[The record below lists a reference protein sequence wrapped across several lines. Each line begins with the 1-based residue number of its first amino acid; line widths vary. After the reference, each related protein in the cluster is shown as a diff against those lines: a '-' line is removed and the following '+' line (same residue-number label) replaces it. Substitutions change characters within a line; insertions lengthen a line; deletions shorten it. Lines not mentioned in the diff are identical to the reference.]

1 MPMKCSHSAR
11 TDVGRHREHN
21 EDDYGVGEGTH
32 VAERGHLF
40 VVCDGMG
47 GHEAGEVASRIVVE
61 SILSA
66 FYAETGEDRGEALS
80 VALDYA
86 NTNIFNEGHQSSI
99 SMGTTGV
106 AAVIH
111 RDECIIANVGDSR
124 AYLIRKGAI
133 RQISRDHTLVNEQ
146 IAAGMITSADA
157 EKMLYK
163 HVITRALGHQPD
175 VIVDT
180 FRFAVLPNDIIMLTS
195 DGLINHLS
203 DDDILAVSMQLSLV
217 DSVDRLVDMANE
229 RGGNDNITVL
239 MVRVDAVDGT
249 SPLPIPVDA
258 MPIVTGQYNPLRIQS
273 SQSTASMRLMLA
285 PQISWQ
291 GAGLAVVLLIILLT
305 IIVLG
310 LWGIWPFAPM

>member
-47 GHEAGEVASRIVVE
+47 GHEAGEVASRIAVE

>member
-1 MPMKCSHSAR
+1 MKCSHSAR

-21 EDDYGVGEGTH
+21 EDDYGVGEGAH
-32 VAERGHLF
+32 ISERGHLF
-40 VVCDGMG
+40 IVCDGMG
-47 GHEAGEVASRIVVE
+47 GHEAGEVASRIAVE
-61 SILSA
+61 SILSSY
-66 FYAETGEDRGEALS
+66 YADAGENRGDVLS
-80 VALDYA
+80 VAFDYA
-86 NTNIFNEGHQSSI
+86 NTSIYNEGTLSGI

-106 AAVIH
+106 AAAIH
-111 RDECIIANVGDSR
+111 RDECIVANVGDSR

-175 VIVDT
+175 VVVDT
-180 FRFAVLPNDIIMLTS
+180 FRFAVLPTDIIVLTS

-203 DDDILAVSMQLSLV
+203 DDDILSVCTQFSLV

-239 MVRVDAVDGT
+239 IVRIDAVDGT

-291 GAGLAVVLLIILLT
+291 GAGLAVALLVLLVS

-310 LWGIWPFAPM
+310 LWGVWPFAPV

>member
-163 HVITRALGHQPD
+163 HVIARALGHQPD

>member
-1 MPMKCSHSAR
+1 MKCSHSAR

-32 VAERGHLF
+32 VTERGHLF

-47 GHEAGEVASRIVVE
+47 GHEAGEVASRIAVE
-61 SILSA
+61 SILST
-66 FYAETGEDRGEALS
+66 FYADANDDRGEALS

-86 NTNIFNEGHQSSI
+86 NTNIFNEGSQSGI

-133 RQISRDHTLVNEQ
+133 RQISRDHTLINEQ
-146 IAAGMITSADA
+146 IAAGMITNADA

-180 FRFAVLPNDIIMLTS
+180 FRFAVLPNDIVLLTS
-195 DGLINHLS
+195 DGLINHLN
-203 DDDILAVSMQLSLV
+203 DDEILAVSTQHSLV

-229 RGGNDNITVL
+229 RGGNDNTTVL

-291 GAGLAVVLLIILLT
+291 GAGLAVALLLILLT

-310 LWGIWPFAPM
+310 LWGIWPFAPI

>member
-1 MPMKCSHSAR
+1 MKCSHSAR

-21 EDDYGVGEGTH
+21 EDDYGVGEGAH
-32 VAERGHLF
+32 VGERGHLF
-40 VVCDGMG
+40 IVCDGMG
-47 GHEAGEVASRIVVE
+47 GHEAGEVASRIAVE

-66 FYAETGEDRGEALS
+66 YYADTSENRGDVLS
-80 VALDYA
+80 VAFDYA
-86 NTNIFNEGHQSSI
+86 NTCIYTEGTQSGV

-106 AAVIH
+106 AAALH
-111 RDECIIANVGDSR
+111 RDECIVANVGDSR

-133 RQISRDHTLVNEQ
+133 RQISRDHTLINEQ

-175 VIVDT
+175 VVVDT
-180 FRFAVLPNDIIMLTS
+180 FRFAVLPGDLIVLTS
-195 DGLINHLS
+195 DGLINHLT
-203 DDDILAVSMQLSLV
+203 DDDILAVSTQYSLV
-217 DSVDRLVDMANE
+217 DSVDRLVDIANE

-239 MVRVDAVDGT
+239 IVRVDAVDGT

-258 MPIVTGQYNPLRIQS
+258 MPIVSGQYNPLRIQS

-291 GAGLAVVLLIILLT
+291 GAGLAVALLLLLIS

>member
-1 MPMKCSHSAR
+1 MKCSHSAR

-21 EDDYGVGEGTH
+21 EDDYGVGEGSH
-32 VAERGHLF
+32 VNERGHLF

-47 GHEAGEVASRIVVE
+47 GHEAGEVASRIAVE

-66 FYAETGEDRGEALS
+66 YYADPDEDRGAALS
-80 VALDYA
+80 VAFDYA
-86 NTNIFNEGHQSSI
+86 NTSIFNEGTMSGV

-106 AAVIH
+106 AAIMH
-111 RDECIIANVGDSR
+111 RDECVVANVGDSR

-133 RQISRDHTLVNEQ
+133 RQISYDHTFINEQ
-146 IAAGMITSADA
+146 IAAGVITSDEAD
-157 EKMLYK
+157 KMLYK

-175 VIVDT
+175 VVVDT
-180 FRFAVLPNDIIMLTS
+180 FRFAVLPNDLIVLTS
-195 DGLINHLS
+195 DGLINHLN
-203 DDDILAVSMQLSLV
+203 DNDILSVCTQNSLV

-239 MVRVDAVDGT
+239 LVHVDSVDGT

-258 MPIVTGQYNPLRIQS
+258 MPVVTGQYNSLRLQS
-273 SQSTASMRLMLA
+273 SQSTASMRLMIA

-291 GAGLAVVLLIILLT
+291 GAGLAVGLLVLLVS

-310 LWGIWPFAPM
+310 LMGVWPFAPL

>member
-1 MPMKCSHSAR
+1 MKCSHSAR

-163 HVITRALGHQPD
+163 HVITRTLGHQPD

>member
-47 GHEAGEVASRIVVE
+47 GHEAGEVASRIAVE

-163 HVITRALGHQPD
+163 HVITRTLGHQPD

>member
-47 GHEAGEVASRIVVE
+47 GHEAGEVASRIAVE

-285 PQISWQ
+285 PQISRQ

>member
-1 MPMKCSHSAR
+1 
-11 TDVGRHREHN
+11 
-21 EDDYGVGEGTH
+21 
-32 VAERGHLF
+32 
-40 VVCDGMG
+40 MG
-47 GHEAGEVASRIVVE
+47 GHEAGEVASRIAVE

-66 FYAETGEDRGEALS
+66 FYAETSEDRGEALS

-86 NTNIFNEGHQSSI
+86 NTNIFNEGHQSGI

-203 DDDILAVSMQLSLV
+203 DDDILAVSTQFSLV

-239 MVRVDAVDGT
+239 MVRVDAVEGT

-291 GAGLAVVLLIILLT
+291 GAGLAVVLLVILLA

>member
-1 MPMKCSHSAR
+1 MKCSHSAR

-47 GHEAGEVASRIVVE
+47 GHEAGEVASRIAVE

-66 FYAETGEDRGEALS
+66 FYAETSEDRGEALS

-86 NTNIFNEGHQSSI
+86 NTNIFNEGHQSGI

-203 DDDILAVSMQLSLV
+203 DDDILAVSTQFSLV

-239 MVRVDAVDGT
+239 MVRVDAVEGT

-291 GAGLAVVLLIILLT
+291 GAGLAVVLLVILLA

>member
-1 MPMKCSHSAR
+1 MSADIVNTTKTTTVWVKAR
-11 TDVGRHREHN
+11 TWPN
-21 EDDYGVGEGTH
+21 
-32 VAERGHLF
+32 
-40 VVCDGMG
+40 
-47 GHEAGEVASRIVVE
+47 AGICSRIAVE

>member
-1 MPMKCSHSAR
+1 MKCSHSAR

-47 GHEAGEVASRIVVE
+47 GHEAGEVASRIAVE

>member
-163 HVITRALGHQPD
+163 HVITRTLGHQPD

>member
-1 MPMKCSHSAR
+1 MKCSHSAR

-21 EDDYGVGEGTH
+21 EDDYGVGEGSH
-32 VAERGHLF
+32 VNERGHLF

-47 GHEAGEVASRIVVE
+47 GHEAGEVASRIAVE

-66 FYAETGEDRGEALS
+66 YYADPDEDRGAALS
-80 VALDYA
+80 VAFDYA
-86 NTNIFNEGHQSSI
+86 NTSIFNEGTLSGV

-106 AAVIH
+106 AAIMH
-111 RDECIIANVGDSR
+111 RDECVVANVGDSR

-133 RQISRDHTLVNEQ
+133 RQISYDHTFINEQ
-146 IAAGMITSADA
+146 IAAGVITSDEAD
-157 EKMLYK
+157 KMLYK

-175 VIVDT
+175 VVVDT
-180 FRFAVLPNDIIMLTS
+180 FRFAVLPNDLIVLTS
-195 DGLINHLS
+195 DGLINHLN
-203 DDDILAVSMQLSLV
+203 DNDILSVCTQHSLV

-239 MVRVDAVDGT
+239 LIHIDSVDGT

-258 MPIVTGQYNPLRIQS
+258 MPVVTGQYNSLRLQS
-273 SQSTASMRLMLA
+273 SQSTASMRLMIA

-291 GAGLAVVLLIILLT
+291 GAGLAVALLVLLVS

-310 LWGIWPFAPM
+310 LWGVWPFAPL

>member
-47 GHEAGEVASRIVVE
+47 GHEAGEVASRIAVE

-86 NTNIFNEGHQSSI
+86 NTSIFNEGHQSSI

-163 HVITRALGHQPD
+163 HVITRTLGHQPD

>member
-1 MPMKCSHSAR
+1 MKCSHSAR

-21 EDDYGVGEGTH
+21 EDDYGVGEGIH
-32 VAERGHLF
+32 VNDRGHLF

-47 GHEAGEVASRIVVE
+47 GHEAGEVASRIAVE

-66 FYAETGEDRGEALS
+66 YYNDPNEDRGAALS
-80 VALDYA
+80 VAFDYA
-86 NTNIFNEGHQSSI
+86 NTSIFNEGTLSGI

-106 AAVIH
+106 AAIMH
-111 RDECIIANVGDSR
+111 RDECVVANVGDSR

-133 RQISRDHTLVNEQ
+133 RQISYDHTFINEQ
-146 IAAGMITSADA
+146 IAAGVITSDEAD
-157 EKMLYK
+157 KMLYK
-163 HVITRALGHQPD
+163 HIITRALGHQPD
-175 VIVDT
+175 VMVDT
-180 FRFAVLPNDIIMLTS
+180 FRFAVLPNDLIVLTS

-203 DDDILAVSMQLSLV
+203 DNDILSVCTQNSLV

-239 MVRVDAVDGT
+239 LVRVDSVDGT

-258 MPIVTGQYNPLRIQS
+258 MPVVTGQYNSLRLQS
-273 SQSTASMRLMLA
+273 SQSTASMRLMIA

-291 GAGLAVVLLIILLT
+291 GAGLAVALLVLLVC

-310 LWGIWPFAPM
+310 LWGVWPFAPL

>member
-163 HVITRALGHQPD
+163 HVITRTLGHQPD

-180 FRFAVLPNDIIMLTS
+180 F
-195 DGLINHLS
+195 
-203 DDDILAVSMQLSLV
+203 
-217 DSVDRLVDMANE
+217 RLVDMANE

>member
-47 GHEAGEVASRIVVE
+47 GHEAGEVASRIAVE

-66 FYAETGEDRGEALS
+66 FYAETSEDRGEALS

-86 NTNIFNEGHQSSI
+86 NTNIFNEGHQSGI

-203 DDDILAVSMQLSLV
+203 DDDILAVSTQFSLV

-239 MVRVDAVDGT
+239 MVRVDAVEGT

-291 GAGLAVVLLIILLT
+291 GAGLAVVLLVILLA

>member
-47 GHEAGEVASRIVVE
+47 GHEAGEVASRIAVE

-163 HVITRALGHQPD
+163 HVITRVLGHQPD